1 MQRHWKKPGS
11 LFSSPSAPLR
21 VRPRGRGGFFAGIG
35 RMIRRLCLF
44 LGAMVLVSMTV
55 SCAAGIVVGSYNAPL
70 PEKMI
75 LTLRLNDG
83 LSEYSPEDDFFREFA
98 SATDM
103 RLSIQEIVDA
113 LDRARNDDRVRGI
126 AVMIE
131 GGSFDIAHT
140 QELRAAIKRFRAAGK
155 PAWAYSPSYAEAG
168 AGGMGSY
175 YLAAAFDEIWVQPVG
190 MVALAGFDAQSPFV
204 LDALKKIGVNP
215 QFYQRKEYKSVME
228 NMTRSSMSPENREM
242 ISSLLSSIT
251 GQIMTDIRADRRL
264 GVDAMSAILNKGVLT
279 DSESLS
285 AGLVTRVDYPDILVA
300 VLKQKLAAGGDE
312 KLIKTISLS
321 RYNNHHTDKA
331 VPPNAPVV
339 GIVYAQGSI
348 VADSSSGGMG
358 GSVAGADR
366 IASAILRSVRD
377 RDVKAIILRIDS
389 PGGSPTASETIRR
402 AVAHAVEKNIPVIVS
417 MGPMAGSGGYWI
429 ATDATRIFAMP
440 ATLTGSIG
448 VASGKMELSGLMEKI
463 GVNWDGV
470 KIGENADLWS
480 FTKPF
485 TPGGDERM
493 NVMMDSMYSA
503 FIQRVSAGRKMP
515 AAAVE
520 KIAKG
525 RVWTGAQALDIG
537 LVDELGGLDSAMD
550 YTAKVIGVPDRTA
563 LSVEHLPRPKSPIDR
578 ILRLMKMEVLMGHAG
593 SALMKS
599 VEQAAAPKIMVYDP
613 VLNTGF

>member
-1 MQRHWKKPGS
+1 M
-11 LFSSPSAPLR
+11 
-21 VRPRGRGGFFAGIG
+21 
-35 RMIRRLCLF
+35 
-44 LGAMVLVSMTV
+44 LVSMVV
-55 SCAAGIVVGSYNAPL
+55 SCTAGMVVGSYNAPL
-70 PEKMI
+70 PDKMI

-98 SATDM
+98 SASDM
-103 RLSIQEIVDA
+103 RLSVQEIINI
-113 LDRARNDDRVRGI
+113 LDRAHNDDRVRGI
-126 AVMIE
+126 AIMIE
-131 GGSFDIAHT
+131 GGTFDIAHT
-140 QELRAAIKRFRAAGK
+140 QELRAAIKRFRATGK

-168 AGGMGSY
+168 TGGMGAY

-190 MVALAGFDAQSPFV
+190 MVALAGFDAQSPFA

-264 GVDAMSAILNKGVLT
+264 GVEAMSNVLNKGILT
-279 DSESLS
+279 DAESLS
-285 AGLVTRVDYPDILVA
+285 AGLVTRIDYPDILVA
-300 VLKQKLAAGGDE
+300 ALKQKLAAGGDE
-312 KLIKTISLS
+312 KSIKAISFA
-321 RYNNHHTDKA
+321 RYNHHAAADA
-331 VPPNAPVV
+331 GPDAPVV

-358 GSVAGADR
+358 GSVAAADR
-366 IASAILRSVRD
+366 IASAILHSVRD

-493 NVMMDSMYSA
+493 NAMMDSMYDA

-515 AAAVE
+515 PAAVE

-525 RVWTGAQALDIG
+525 RVWTGAQAIDIG

-550 YTAKVIGVPDRTA
+550 YTARTIGVADRTA
-563 LSVEHLPRPKSPIDR
+563 LSVEHLPRPKSPVDR

-599 VEQAAAPKIMVYDP
+599 VQQAAAPKIMVYDP
-613 VLNTGF
+613 VLNAGF